1 MNQVRAIRKK
11 AGISQARL
19 RRSLGWTQSRLANY
33 ESGFRRP
40 GLTEA
45 RQIVSALNLLGAQ
58 CELDEAFPPA
68 SVAEQPRVS
77 DTGRCSGPG
86 AAAGH
91 CA

>member
-11 AGISQARL
+11 AGISQALL

-40 GLTEA
+40 GLIEA
-45 RQIVSALNLLGAQ
+45 RQIVFALNLLGAQ

-68 SVAEQPRVS
+68 SFAERVS
-77 DTGRCSGPG
+77 KRAHRSRAG
-86 AAAGH
+86 AAADH